1 MNQYIKRFAEWLK
14 LKQQLEAQHRI
25 PPIFKDGEVWWCY
38 IGENLGSEISGK
50 SNLFTRPV
58 LILRK
63 YDQYSFYGLPLTTKY
78 KEGTWYMP
86 IKFGGKCQIIVL
98 TQGRRFDY
106 RRLQKKIGQIPEI
119 YLTIARFAHAG
130 LHSSTKKKTYI
141 RIQ

>member
-1 MNQYIKRFAEWLK
+1 MIQYIKRFTEWLK
-14 LKQQLEAQHRI
+14 LKKQLDTLTSE
-25 PPIFKDGEVWWCY
+25 PPLFNEGEIWWCY
-38 IGENLGSEISGK
+38 VGENIGVEISGK
-50 SNLFTRPV
+50 TNLFTRPV

-86 IKFGGKCQIIVL
+86 IEFGGKRQTIVL

-119 YLTIARFAHAG
+119 YLTVARFAHAG
-130 LHSSTKKKTYI
+130 LHSSTTKKTYI
-141 RIQ
+141 DIQ